1 MAHHAAMLR
10 LDPHLAVFR
19 TSPDRIAIG
28 AQQPVVE
35 LDADASTLRGLALL
49 TRGVLRRELEHLL
62 GDEPATAL
70 LDAVA
75 PALIETEPVVPA
87 RVRGRIRLALD
98 VHRALDRA
106 GHAVADDALVIPV
119 APWRLPHAERERLL
133 VDSVAHLPVVVG
145 DAWVQVGP
153 FVAAGDQ
160 CPACAPIDETLV
172 PGHLAPVATPA
183 ATAQTILTVL
193 DAVRRFGEGTLPS
206 GWGARIRQR
215 DGGVSALRRVRPRAC
230 SHRSQPGT
238 AKAA

>member
-1 MAHHAAMLR
+1 MPHHAAMLR

-28 AQQPVVE
+28 AQQPVAE
-35 LDADASTLRGLALL
+35 LDADPTTLRGLSLL

-62 GDEPATAL
+62 GDAPAAAL

-75 PALIETEPVVPA
+75 PALLETAPAVPV

-98 VHRALDRA
+98 VHRALDQA
-106 GHAVADDALVIPV
+106 GHRVADDALVIPV

-133 VDSVAHLPVVVG
+133 TDGVAHLPVVVG

-153 FVAAGDQ
+153 FVGADER
-160 CPACAPIDETLV
+160 CPACAPVDETLV
-172 PGHLAPVATPA
+172 PAHLAPVASPA

-193 DAVRRFGEGTLPS
+193 DAVRRLGEGTLPS

-215 DGGVSALRRVRPRAC
+215 DGAVSALRRGRSRVCP
-230 SHRSQPGT
+230 HRSRPGT
-238 AKAA
+238 ARAA